1 VAAKVRH
8 AAMQRQLVVVI
19 SAALAAK
26 DVLDKVIPTNALVP
40 LAARTAHP
48 GPVQHVAHALKVVW
62 KARAV
67 LKAAVKAVAPVLAT
81 VTRSQVRR
89 HFAMPMCAPKVG
101 THHAA
106 NHARVAMA
114 ANPTHCAPA
123 LTP

>member
-8 AAMQRQLVVVI
+8 AATQRQLVVVI
-19 SAALAAK
+19 SAARVAK
-26 DVLDKVIPTNALVP
+26 DVQVKVIPTNAPAP

-48 GPVQHVAHALKVVW
+48 GHVQHVAHALKVVW
-62 KARAV
+62 KVRAV
-67 LKAAVKAVAPVLAT
+67 LKVVKAVAPVLAT